1 MFNRLKVFCQNNP
14 GKAIALG
21 VGAIVLAPTLVPL
34 LKPVAKA
41 SLKTGVL
48 LYNKAKE
55 SLAETREIL
64 EDIVEEAKAEIAA
77 EQMQK
82 DKLQA
87 GLPFERFSED
97 D

>member
-14 GKAIALG
+14 GKAIAIG
-21 VGAIVLAPTLVPL
+21 IGAVVLAPTLVPL
-34 LKPVAKA
+34 LKPAAKA

-48 LYNKAKE
+48 FYNKAKE

-64 EDIVEEAKAEIAA
+64 KDIVEEAKAEIAA

-82 DKLQA
+82 D
-87 GLPFERFSED
+87 ED

>member
-1 MFNRLKVFCQNNP
+1 MGEEILPMFNRLKVFFQNNP
-14 GKAIALG
+14 GKAIAIG
-21 VGAIVLAPTLVPL
+21 VGAVVLAPTLVPL
-34 LKPVAKA
+34 LKPTAKA

-82 DKLQA
+82 D
-87 GLPFERFSED
+87 ED